1 MKLKVKSYGLK
12 YEFNENDSD
21 KKKQRMIN
29 KSKKQQM
36 GLILEEII
44 DILPNI
50 ADKYENK
57 LDDNLVDDEN
67 IKNKDIT
74 FKNKSKIEDIE
85 DIKNQGVD
93 YQKLNLYLLMAFQQH
108 VKETDERIKRLE
120 NIIFNYL

>member
-1 MKLKVKSYGLK
+1 
-12 YEFNENDSD
+12 
-21 KKKQRMIN
+21 
-29 KSKKQQM
+29 M

-93 YQKLNLYLLMAFQQH
+93 YQKLNLYLLMAF
-108 VKETDERIKRLE
+108 
-120 NIIFNYL
+120 